1 MFSVF
6 TIITLV
12 SVIGYIS
19 LENRKKQMKVIF
31 MKYYK
36 TIVTGSCAL
45 LLALSSFNPVV
56 GTVLAKELSSSPIEI
71 LQKELSGAKLEE
83 GKHYTLQELLDRTS
97 LTAYD
102 KEQLSKTIIAEIQ
115 KEIFEAQSQ
124 TMFRSRVTNVYRHL
138 SPSEVRE
145 FAKAFRT
152 IGDIAGLIPKYGSWI
167 KQLYVLSAED
177 YEYAAD
183 RGWGIDLLITLDP
196 YNPTS
201 TGMDFSF
208 RYSH

>member
-1 MFSVF
+1 M
-6 TIITLV
+6 
-12 SVIGYIS
+12 IGYIS

-71 LQKELSGAKLEE
+71 LQKELSGVKLEE

-97 LTAYD
+97 LTDYE
-102 KEQLSKTIIAEIQ
+102 KEQLSKNIIAGIQ
-115 KEIFEAQSQ
+115 KEIFEEQSQ
-124 TMFRSRVTNVYRHL
+124 TMFRSRVTNVYRHIN
-138 SPSEVRE
+138 PSEVRE
-145 FAKAFRT
+145 IAKAYRT
-152 IGDIAGLIPKYGSWI
+152 IGDIAGLIPTYGFWI
-167 KQLYVLSAED
+167 KQLYALSAED
-177 YEYAAD
+177 FEYAAD